1 MKDSDDGRDYLFMG
15 VEPDRLE
22 RARVYLVLVDTRDAK
37 PEPSKLPAAASLSC
51 VCSPGHRRLCFFR
64 SSVCPCE

>member
-1 MKDSDDGRDYLFMG
+1 LSADDGRDYLFMG

-22 RARVYLVLVDTRDAK
+22 RARVYLVLVRSDEV
-37 PEPSKLPAAASLSC
+37 PEPQPEPPPAAPSC
-51 VCSPGHRRLCFFR
+51 VCSPGHRRYCFFR

>member
-1 MKDSDDGRDYLFMG
+1 MTDSGDGRDYLFMG

-22 RARVYLVLVDTRDAK
+22 RARVYLVLVDARDAK
-37 PEPSKLPAAASLSC
+37 PEPEQPSASLSC